1 MTLTLSPETQRLIEQ
16 RLASGRYRSADEVV
30 AAAVA
35 QLAQQESLANLSAE
49 DLELLYPGFQQQIEE
64 GEAALSEGRSVDGP
78 SFLRELE
85 RRYGQANPD
94 TMPSKGT

>member
-78 SFLRELE
+78 SFLRGIASG
-85 RRYGQANPD
+85 RSIP
-94 TMPSKGT
+94 T

>member
-16 RLASGRYRSADEVV
+16 RVASGRYRSADEVV

-35 QLAQQESLANLSAE
+35 QLAQQESLVDLPVE
-49 DLELLYPGFQQQIEE
+49 DLELLYPGFRQKIQE

-85 RRYGQANPD
+85 RRYA
-94 TMPSKGT
+94 PSHTETTPPEGA